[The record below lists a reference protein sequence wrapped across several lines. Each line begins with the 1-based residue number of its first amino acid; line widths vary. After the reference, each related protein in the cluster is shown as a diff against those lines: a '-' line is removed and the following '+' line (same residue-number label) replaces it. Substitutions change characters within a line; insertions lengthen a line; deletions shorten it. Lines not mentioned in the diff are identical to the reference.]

1 MNQKFLQI
9 IVLCSLLFQSCSFED
24 SEKSYE
30 ERLVVFGS
38 ISANLPVIDTVLVS
52 KTAEINEDINA
63 SQLWID
69 NADVKLI
76 DDSTGSILRFYNLG
90 SGRYFPITDTSG
102 IQTYDKYLNF
112 VIRPGSTY
120 KLVVISEMGDSVI
133 ATTTVPTEMNMR
145 SADLGQYVCPDGTVL
160 PVDSIDIKNLENLSF
175 AELMQLYANP
185 INYVSENNINVDSVV
200 YRFGECYTKSF
211 ASYPMFGVDF
221 DSENYETIKILTYA
235 LEANKIGLEPL
246 DTLSSIL
253 DPDSGGFFDYN
264 FNGIRDSVLVNLIYD
279 TTLGFRIW
287 KGQYPRLTNNIPY
300 RINPW
305 QWNIEEAPTP
315 IMWLYFDYYG
325 LQLMTF
331 KATSESYFNY
341 FSGDPVGQN
350 IYLLPDSNFEDG
362 LGVFYSSNEYRFLLN
377 VVRE

>member
-1 MNQKFLQI
+1 M
-9 IVLCSLLFQSCSFED
+9 C
-24 SEKSYE
+24 
-30 ERLVVFGS
+30 
-38 ISANLPVIDTVLVS
+38 
-52 KTAEINEDINA
+52 
-63 SQLWID
+63 
-69 NADVKLI
+69 
-76 DDSTGSILRFYNLG
+76 
-90 SGRYFPITDTSG
+90 
-102 IQTYDKYLNF
+102 
-112 VIRPGSTY
+112 
-120 KLVVISEMGDSVI
+120 
-133 ATTTVPTEMNMR
+133 
-145 SADLGQYVCPDGTVL
+145 
-160 PVDSIDIKNLENLSF
+160 
-175 AELMQLYANP
+175 
-185 INYVSENNINVDSVV
+185 
-200 YRFGECYTKSF
+200 
-211 ASYPMFGVDF
+211 
-221 DSENYETIKILTYA
+221 
-235 LEANKIGLEPL
+235 
-246 DTLSSIL
+246 
-253 DPDSGGFFDYN
+253 
-264 FNGIRDSVLVNLIYD
+264 IRDSEDVVSYLEEITGEKIQAIELGKKVLETNQRWDDKVTTYQEAQQEFQEFIDDFANFTGVFSEPGPPSSQSSLISTHDELTILVNLIYD